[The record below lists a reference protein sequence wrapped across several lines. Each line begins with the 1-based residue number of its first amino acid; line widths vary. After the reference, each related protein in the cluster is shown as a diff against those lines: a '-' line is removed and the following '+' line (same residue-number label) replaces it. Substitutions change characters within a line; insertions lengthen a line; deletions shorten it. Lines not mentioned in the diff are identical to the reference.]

1 MGKQS
6 SRIYFQGKDHKDIWF
21 RGNYSSAMAVGN
33 EIFWKKIYK
42 LNGIYQND
50 VANSYKRF
58 CNFFEKKLYQIS
70 NTGKVGGD
78 LIFFPIKNGMAFCYT
93 DVSNTLLNTVI
104 LSSNDLSVFKE
115 AYREKSGYYYQLS
128 DLAIIDDDI
137 LCMYNITG
145 SNGINFLLYS
155 FSENKFKNYKIQNA
169 NLVEDLNKEIS
180 NHYGKSVYLI
190 KIGNDD
196 YEYLSINMEG
206 YSLTKCYML
215 DKYTDKRAPFLY
227 YNDNFYYI
235 KQTIEKVG
243 TGSKAYKTTYKVCC
257 FNTKNEERTLCII
270 KELFSSSEYTYYET
284 SKMLRRYTTRVNNNT
299 YILLDRVIRFN
310 EEKTSATAKKFVPVN
325 FEIDKYKNQE
335 KIGTINYSFE
345 ESTSGNLYRDSY
357 VIENGEVSRNCM
369 VNYMT
374 ENENGENA
382 RYIVL
387 IKDLFESNNN
397 IAICFDDL

>member
-21 RGNYSSAMAVGN
+21 RGNYSSAMVVGN

-50 VANSYKRF
+50 VANYEKRF
-58 CNFFEKKLYQIS
+58 CNFFEKKTYQIKS
-70 NTGKVGGD
+70 TGKVGSNFS
-78 LIFFPIKNGMAFCYT
+78 FFPIKNGMAFCYT
-93 DVSNTLLNTVI
+93 DTSDTLLNTVI
-104 LSSNDLSVFKE
+104 LSSDDLSVFKE
-115 AYREKSGYYYQLS
+115 EYRDKTGYYYDPS
-128 DLAIIDDDI
+128 EMTIIDDDI
-137 LCMYNITG
+137 LFMYNTTR
-145 SNGINFLLYS
+145 SNGIIFSLYS

-169 NLVEDLNKEIS
+169 ELVEDLNKKIS

-206 YSLTKCYML
+206 YLLTKCYML
-215 DKYTDKRAPFLY
+215 NEYTDKRAPFLY

-243 TGSKAYKTTYKVCC
+243 TGSKAYKTTYEVCC
-257 FNTKNEERTLCII
+257 FDINNEERTLCII

-284 SKMLRRYTTRVNNNT
+284 SEMLRRYTTKVNENA
-299 YILLDRVIRFN
+299 YILFDRVIRFN
-310 EEKTSATAKKFVPVN
+310 EEKTSVTVEKFTGVN
-325 FEIDKYKNQE
+325 FKIDKYKKQE

-345 ESTSGNLYRDSY
+345 ESTSGNLYRDPY
-357 VIENGEVSRNCM
+357 VIENGKINRNCI
-369 VNYMT
+369 VDYMT

-382 RYIVL
+382 SYIVL
-387 IKDLFESNNN
+387 IKDLFESDNN